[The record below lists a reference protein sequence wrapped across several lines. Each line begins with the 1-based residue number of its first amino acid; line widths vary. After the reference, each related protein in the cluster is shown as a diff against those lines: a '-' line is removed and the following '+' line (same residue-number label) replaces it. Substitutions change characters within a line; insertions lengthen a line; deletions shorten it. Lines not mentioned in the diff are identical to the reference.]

1 MILKRSLILSIIILL
16 LSACSLVPAKLNTSK
31 LIGNPDTIS
40 HIRMLDGNTGETVV
54 FAPGEDIQAVL
65 NFVESLNGTY
75 DPELGI
81 SAGYLYW
88 LAGYRDGEEVFRLT
102 FGSSVVEVDGRRY
115 SLDRNV
121 SYELDKL
128 YNMPSYGTLL
138 TKAMEDLAEKRGI
151 SVDEIR
157 PFPVSI
163 YLFPEES
170 PLFQENSLEFQSD
183 TSPFSH
189 KLFQVYVMVLYFDR
203 EFFTYHGSG
212 DRVIQVSD

>member
-1 MILKRSLILSIIILL
+1 MKLKQLFLLLMIILL
-16 LSACSLVPAKLNTSK
+16 LAGCNLGFGKLNPDK
-31 LIGNPDTIS
+31 LIGDPDTLS

-65 NFVESLNGTY
+65 DFIKSLNGTY